1 MDENDGLAILLI
13 YDLLVRGNGFIG
25 RVRITCLAPSRYTWG
40 EGLGGTDGGW
50 SHMGSRRC
58 PIARRRRA
66 VDEDLL
72 GRDQILRDSG
82 GAAGMVG
89 LRASVHRPGGVGD
102 ARHPHAAGRRAVHG
116 TSLNRYQRSARPVL
130 ELQGA

>member
-13 YDLLVRGNGFIG
+13 RDLLVRGNGFIG

-40 EGLGGTDGGW
+40 DGLGGTDGSW
-50 SHMGSRRC
+50 SRMGGGRC

-82 GAAGMVG
+82 GAAGMVR
-89 LRASVHRPGGVGD
+89 LRASVHRPGGVGQT
-102 ARHPHAAGRRAVHG
+102 RRPHAARRRAVRG
-116 TSLNRYQRSARPVL
+116 ARL
-130 ELQGA
+130 TLH